1 MFKDL
6 AKRAG
11 AGVAAAILLGIAAG
25 TTFVAAAFAIYA
37 GFKMVVT
44 PAAASALTALIA
56 VIVTGLIAF
65 IASKIAGGGDRK
77 DRHEH
82 HHESFGLGSA
92 VQIGSFVV
100 PILLEFMK
108 GRREKQTRKRLKKA
122 KR

>member
-11 AGVAAAILLGIAAG
+11 AGVAAAILLGVAAG
-25 TTFVAAAFAIYA
+25 TTFVAAAFAVYA

-56 VIVTGLIAF
+56 AVLTGLIAL
-65 IASKIAGGGDRK
+65 IASKIAGGEKNK

-82 HHESFGLGSA
+82 HHDGFGVGSA
-92 VQIGSFVV
+92 VQIGGFVV
-100 PILLEFMK
+100 PVLLEFMK
-108 GRREKQTRKRLKKA
+108 GRREKQAHKRLKKS